1 MSTGDKAMTPRVEHR
16 SLPHPGRRRHALRAA
31 SVTVYAT
38 LLLLALAIPGSVVGT
53 LRERPPGPFTNAA
66 LAVAEPI
73 QAGLERLGIP
83 AIYATLKERFRG
95 ISCGSPES
103 GNPC

>member
-1 MSTGDKAMTPRVEHR
+1 MTPRIEHR
-16 SLPHPGRRRHALRAA
+16 SLPHPRRRPHSLRAA
-31 SVTVYAT
+31 AVTLYAT
-38 LLLLALAIPGSVVGT
+38 LLLLGLAIPGSVVGA
-53 LRERPPGPFTNAA
+53 LRERPPGPVTDAA

-83 AIYATLKERFRG
+83 AVYSALKERFRG
-95 ISCGSPES
+95 LSCGAPES